1 MNEVISIR
9 KSWTCLSPIRKLLL
23 MLLKRIAFQFI
34 FIAAL
39 LAQQPE
45 EIITGLQAP
54 QKVILTPGGN
64 FLVSETSMAVNSGRV
79 SRVSRSGVR
88 QSLLEALPSGTEV
101 AGGGSGPSAMALR
114 DRTLYV
120 AIGGGDAERR
130 GPVAGTSIHNP
141 EGRSSLLFT
150 SILTF
155 QFSANVD
162 AVSAPFRLTPETQ
175 LAISDGGEVEIANG
189 AGATAKASLLT
200 RFPISEPD
208 RNAIYKFSNL
218 WGLAFT
224 PDGRGLYL
232 NDASN
237 NSLARVDLAT
247 GRWQRLIRFPP
258 TRNPGPVGPPVVDA
272 VPTTVRVYGDQ
283 VLVSFLTGFPF
294 NRGEARVMAFNPEQ
308 RTLEPFIGG
317 LTSVTDVLWHLMP
330 NGASRF
336 YVLEFSTN
344 QSATPA
350 PPGRLLRFDGPS
362 GEVIV
367 GNLRAPVS
375 LAYDAATRDLFILE
389 LSGRLLRL
397 ATQ

>member
-1 MNEVISIR
+1 
-9 KSWTCLSPIRKLLL
+9 
-23 MLLKRIAFQFI
+23 MLLGKRIPIYLI
-34 FIAAL
+34 FAASMWGQ
-39 LAQQPE
+39 APQVV
-45 EIITGLQAP
+45 ITGLQAP

-64 FLVSETSMAVNSGRV
+64 LLVSETSMAINAGRISMV
-79 SRVSRSGVR
+79 TRAGARK
-88 QSLLEALPSGTEV
+88 SLIEALPSGIEV
-101 AGGGSGPSAMALR
+101 TGGGSGPTAMALR

-130 GPVAGTSIHNP
+130 GTAAGTSIHNP
-141 EGRSSLLFT
+141 EGASSLLFT

-155 QFSANVD
+155 QLSGD
-162 AVSAPFRLTPETQ
+162 IDSLGGPFRLTPENQ
-175 LAISDGGEVEIANG
+175 VAISDGGEVSLTDG
-189 AGATAKASLLT
+189 AGGTARVSLLT
-200 RFPISEPD
+200 RFPASEPD

-237 NSLARVDLAT
+237 NSVSRVDLAT
-247 GRWQRLIRFPP
+247 GRWQRLARFAPF
-258 TRNPGPVGPPVVDA
+258 RNPGPVGPPVVDA

-294 NRGEARVMAFNPEQ
+294 NRGEARVMALNPVE
-308 RTLEPFIGG
+308 RTLEPFISG
-317 LTSVTDVLWHLMP
+317 LTSVTDVLWHTRP
-330 NGASRF
+330 NGMSRF
-336 YVLEFSTN
+336 YVTEFSTN

-350 PPGRLLRFDGPS
+350 APGRLLRFDGPS
-362 GEVIV
+362 GQVLLDD
-367 GNLRAPVS
+367 LRAPTS
-375 LAYDAATRDLFILE
+375 MAYDAATGDLFILE

>member
-1 MNEVISIR
+1 MFLE
-9 KSWTCLSPIRKLLL
+9 
-23 MLLKRIAFQFI
+23 RIQLQFI
-34 FIAAL
+34 FAAAL

-54 QKVILTPGGN
+54 QKVILTTGGN
-64 FLVSETSMAVNSGRV
+64 LLVSETSMAVNSGRI
-79 SRVSRSGVR
+79 SRVTRAGAR
-88 QSLLEALPSGTEV
+88 LSLIEALPSGTEV
-101 AGGGSGPSAMALR
+101 AGGGSGPTAMALR

-120 AIGGGDAERR
+120 AIGGGDYERR
-130 GPVAGTSIHNP
+130 GTVAGTSIHNP
-141 EGRSSLLFT
+141 EGASSTLFT

-155 QFSANVD
+155 QFSTDID
-162 AVSAPFRLTPETQ
+162 AVSAPFRLTPENQ
-175 LAISDGGEVEIANG
+175 LAISDGGEVELSNG
-189 AGATAKASLLT
+189 AGATAKVSLLT
-200 RFPISEPD
+200 RFPTSEPD
-208 RNAIYKFSNL
+208 RNAVYRFSNL
-218 WGLAFT
+218 WGLAFA
-224 PDGRGLYL
+224 PDGRGLYV

-247 GRWQRLIRFPP
+247 GHWQRLVRFAP

-294 NRGEARVMAFNPEQ
+294 NRGEARVMAFNPEA

-317 LTSVTDVLWHLMP
+317 LTSATDVLWHAMP
-330 NGASRF
+330 NGATRF

-344 QSATPA
+344 QAATP
-350 PPGRLLRFDGPS
+350 PGPGRLLRFDGPG
-362 GEVIV
+362 GEAIV
-367 GNLRAPVS
+367 SNLRAPVS